1 MNFIF
6 YGFLV
11 HALGGLSINQ
21 VNIGPLIN
29 VGAYYLIYQG
39 ILKVD
44 RDNPFF
50 SKIINFLYA
59 LMILS
64 GISFVFGVA
73 SRNGLDGFVGIA
85 IFVLDIIVFLNLI
98 KGIATYSDKLN
109 DPKQTIRLFK
119 RWRMRYILMGVIVGV
134 TIIAAIVSI
143 ASIPWSSMVE
153 FVTAIR
159 DNPSNVQVVLEQYL
173 DIVQPVLITFFVWI
187 MSLLAL
193 FATVLVFEILQVVAM
208 YKISQDYA
216 RYLVE
221 AAVQNSSASTPTN
234 LE

>member
-11 HALGGLSINQ
+11 HALGGLTINQ

-39 ILKVD
+39 IMKVD
-44 RDNPFF
+44 KDNPFF

-73 SRNGLDGFVGIA
+73 SRNGLDGFIGIV

-109 DPKQTIRLFK
+109 DPKQTIKLFK
-119 RWRMRYILMGVIVGV
+119 RWRMRYILLGIIVGV

-159 DNPSNVQVVLEQYL
+159 NNPANVQAVLEQYL
-173 DIVQPVLITFFVWI
+173 DVVQPILITFFVWI
-187 MSLLAL
+187 LMMFAL
-193 FATVLVFEILQVVAM
+193 FITVLVFEILQVVAM

-221 AAVQNSSASTPTN
+221 AAIQKSTSTTPTN